1 MNQNASEKTSER
13 VSSFKKE
20 RFHLLDTIRGVAV
33 TGMVF
38 FHVVFDLPDF
48 FTVDVSFVNSN
59 FSQIMEQVVRIVFI
73 FLSGYCC
80 LLGHRPLKRGLTVSA
95 AGLLV
100 TIVSIIAKV
109 DPPIIFG
116 VLTLIGACML
126 LSIPFR
132 KIQKK
137 EHFLVLCFVSLT
149 LFILTL
155 HIAHGYFGP
164 LFKPLITFPEFLYSA
179 KNPFLSAFTAF
190 FGFPGQSFDSSDY
203 FPLMPWFFLFMSGFG
218 LYGWLGEKINK
229 LPVMK
234 LRVEPFTF
242 LGKNALWV
250 YLLHQPLV
258 IGILWGILLLLK

>member
-1 MNQNASEKTSER
+1 M
-13 VSSFKKE
+13 
-20 RFHLLDTIRGVAV
+20 DTIRGVAV
-33 TGMVF
+33 IGMVY
-38 FHVVFDLPDF
+38 FHVVFDLPDYF
-48 FTVDVSFVNSN
+48 AVDVSFVNSY
-59 FSQIMEQVVRIVFI
+59 FSLIMEQVIRIMFI

-132 KIQKK
+132 KIKKK
-137 EHFLVLCFVSLT
+137 EHFCVLSFVSLA

-155 HIAHGYFGP
+155 HIAFGYFGP
-164 LFKPLITFPEFLYSA
+164 LQHPWWHFPDVLYSA
-179 KNPFLSAFTAF
+179 QNRVLGTITAF
-190 FGFPGQSFDSSDY
+190 FGFPGVSFDSSDY

-218 LYGWLGEKINK
+218 LYGWMGEKINK
-229 LPVMK
+229 LSVMK
-234 LRVEPFTF
+234 LRIEPFTF

-258 IGILWGILLLLK
+258 MGILWGISLLVK